1 LSDHI
6 SSMKMNTKMIFLG
19 LFTAGSLS
27 AVGQAIQQ
35 ELPQDANTGHPLTG
49 TWVRTGHSGPIGL
62 HFKNDGLVE
71 GDFGND
77 GSVDVVA
84 AYELH
89 GDTVR
94 FTDTE
99 GQMCQG
105 DGLYKMSQTAYY
117 LALDLIED
125 NCGGRIN
132 QIMGFWTKPN
142 FRELIATLDREI
154 SDSPGPESYLNRARI
169 HMALGQSEQ
178 AKEDFDAYIL
188 HDPSNARVYV
198 NRAGTRFP
206 ADLEGVVADCDKA
219 IAIDPGLKNA
229 YFLRGLARYELGNK
243 ELGCEDFS
251 MAIALG
257 FSVLR
262 IAEQEKCASYWD
274 E

>member
-1 LSDHI
+1 
-6 SSMKMNTKMIFLG
+6 MIFLG
-19 LFTAGSLS
+19 LLTAGSLS
-27 AVGQAIQQ
+27 AGGQDIQQ
-35 ELPQDANTGHPLTG
+35 GGQQDAKTGHPLTG
-49 TWVRTGHSGPIGL
+49 TWVRIGHSGPVGL
-62 HFKNDGLVE
+62 HFKNNGLVE

-77 GSVDVVA
+77 GSVDVVD

-94 FTDTE
+94 FTDME

-105 DGLYKMSQTAYY
+105 YGLYKISQTAYY

-142 FRELIATLDREI
+142 FGELIATLDQEI
-154 SDSPGPESYLNRARI
+154 SDSPGPDSYLNRARI
-169 HMALGQSEQ
+169 YMALGQPEQ
-178 AKEDFDAYIL
+178 AKKDFDVYLL

-206 ADLEGVVADCDKA
+206 ADLEGVVDDCDKA
-219 IAIDPGLKNA
+219 IAIDPRLKNA
-229 YFLRGLARYELGNK
+229 YFLRGLARYELGKK
-243 ELGCEDFS
+243 EMGCEDFS

-262 IAEQEKCASYWD
+262 IAEQEKCACYWD
-274 E
+274 EE

>member
-1 LSDHI
+1 
-6 SSMKMNTKMIFLG
+6 MILLGFLM
-19 LFTAGSLS
+19 AGSLPAYNQGTQERS
-27 AVGQAIQQ
+27 SQA
-35 ELPQDANTGHPLTG
+35 EKAEHPLTG
-49 TWVRTGHSGPIGL
+49 TWVRIGHSGPVAL
-62 HFKNDGLVE
+62 HFKNSGLVE

-84 AYELH
+84 AYKLH
-89 GDTVR
+89 GDTVT
-94 FTDTE
+94 FTDME

-105 DGLYKMSQTAYY
+105 EGLYKMNQTPYY

-142 FRELIATLDREI
+142 FGELIAILDQEI
-154 SDSPGPESYLNRARI
+154 SDSPGPESYLNRARM
-169 HMALGQSEQ
+169 HMALGQPEQ

-206 ADLEGVVADCDKA
+206 VDLEGVVDDCDKA
-219 IAIDPGLKNA
+219 IAIDPRLKNA

-274 E
+274 EE